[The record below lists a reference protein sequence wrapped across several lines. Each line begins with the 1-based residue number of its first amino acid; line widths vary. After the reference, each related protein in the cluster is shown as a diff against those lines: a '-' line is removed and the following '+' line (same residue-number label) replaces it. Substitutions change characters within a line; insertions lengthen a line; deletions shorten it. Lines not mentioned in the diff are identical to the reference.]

1 MTMRSKP
8 KRRTR
13 RMRLVRCHN
22 CGVPEGQEHR
32 AGCPV
37 EVCPGCG
44 AQAVGHRCRRAA
56 GLLRVPFLHFPS
68 VCARCGAIDPP
79 WFGVPDVVWTY
90 YVAPFEREEIVCEPC
105 FKTIVRLIDRYRP
118 RPDWLPTKAEIA
130 TYRAVWSR
138 FHRSSLRGPQRRR
151 LAAELDALEAAYSP
165 RRSADKTHKST
176 ARRRTSERV

>member
-1 MTMRSKP
+1 
-8 KRRTR
+8 
-13 RMRLVRCHN
+13 MRLVRCHN

-151 LAAELDALEAAYSP
+151 AGRARGSVFPAALRRQDAQEHGAP
-165 RRSADKTHKST
+165 PHI
-176 ARRRTSERV
+176 RTSLSYSLTRIFHQFEPDRA

>member
-1 MTMRSKP
+1 
-8 KRRTR
+8 
-13 RMRLVRCHN
+13 
-22 CGVPEGQEHR
+22 
-32 AGCPV
+32 
-37 EVCPGCG
+37 
-44 AQAVGHRCRRAA
+44 
-56 GLLRVPFLHFPS
+56 
-68 VCARCGAIDPP
+68 
-79 WFGVPDVVWTY
+79 VVWTY